1 MRKFILLLC
10 LVLAMPAAALAAA
23 DIIATYKYAD
33 GTMVTLC
40 TRDAQHVRMDTS
52 PTAYTLLSNGKVYSV
67 NCDSGPCQVYD
78 LGAMSSGMAAGMTSM
93 FGGGSEPDYEVRYEK
108 TGKAETVAG
117 YKGAVY
123 NAVIFEDGKVVRRD
137 EMVLSTHANIR
148 KITDAWM
155 AMADALTQSMG
166 QSFQDSLNEAKKM
179 GYGGILRYGNEM
191 RLVKLSVKNLDSGY
205 YRLPANAQ
213 QVQAQQPAQNQNNDM
228 GLDDDAKEIGVDA
241 KEATKDEIK
250 SGIRDAIG
258 GLFN

>member
-1 MRKFILLLC
+1 MRRFILLFC
-10 LVLAMPAAALAAA
+10 LVLAWPAAVLAAS
-23 DIIATYKYAD
+23 DIVATYQYTD

-52 PTAYTLLSNGKVYSV
+52 PTAYTLLSGGKVYSV
-67 NCDSGPCQVYD
+67 NCDSGQCQVYD
-78 LGAMSSGMAAGMTSM
+78 LGAMSSGLASGMTSM

-108 TGKAETVAG
+108 TGKTETVAG

-123 NAVIFEDGKVVRRD
+123 NAVVLEDGKAVRRD
-137 EMVLSTHANIR
+137 EMVLSTHSNI
-148 KITDAWM
+148 KKVTDAWM

-166 QSFQDSLNEAKKM
+166 QSFRDSLNEAKKM
-179 GYGGILRYGNEM
+179 GYGGILRYGDEM
-191 RLVKLSVKNLDSGY
+191 RLAKLSVRNLDAGY
-205 YRLPANAQ
+205 YKLPADARQ
-213 QVQAQQPAQNQNNDM
+213 AQVQQPTQSRDDDM